1 MVVVMVVINIVI
13 VVVIIIIIII
23 IIIIMLRNTVPMKN
37 GQMQVIIHNYYTKE
51 LKKSEIMKMT
61 GTVILILKENMEGC
75 PQHFYGTM
83 SEGLLV
89 QRRHTVML
97 WTTV

>member
-1 MVVVMVVINIVI
+1 MVI
-13 VVVIIIIIII
+13 VVVVMM
-23 IIIIMLRNTVPMKN
+23 IIIMLGNTVAMKN

-51 LKKSEIMKMT
+51 IKKSVIMKMT
-61 GTVILILKENMEGC
+61 VTLIVILQENMEGY
-75 PQHFYGTM
+75 PQHFYGIT

-89 QRRHTVML
+89 QRRSTVML